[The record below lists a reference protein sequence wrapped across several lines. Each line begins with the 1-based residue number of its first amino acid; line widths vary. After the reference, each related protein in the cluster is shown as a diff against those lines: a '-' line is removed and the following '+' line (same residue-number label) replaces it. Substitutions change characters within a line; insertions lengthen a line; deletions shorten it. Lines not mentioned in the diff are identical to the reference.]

1 MRILVVDD
9 SKAMRSIV
17 MRALRQAGYEG
28 HTFEEATNGAEALT
42 AIRVNP
48 PDLVLA
54 DWNMPEMTGIQLL
67 QTLRGENIQTR
78 FGFITSESSPET
90 RELAISSGAL
100 FLLTKPFTP
109 DSLKTALATVHL

>member
-1 MRILVVDD
+1 MRILIVDD

-17 MRALRQAGYEG
+17 MRSLRQAGYG
-28 HTFEEATNGAEALT
+28 NHTFEEAGNGLEALNQ
-42 AIRVNP
+42 IRQNP

-54 DWNMPEMTGIQLL
+54 DWNMPEMNGITLL
-67 QTLRGENIQTR
+67 QTLRAEKIMTR

-90 RELAISSGAL
+90 RELAILNGAL

-109 DSLKTALATVHL
+109 ETMQTALAQVHL